1 MFNVKT
7 MNGNII
13 PIDFDIITDE
23 ELDDLENSIFL
34 YKQERKEENIRK
46 SIDTI
51 IDCIEA
57 EMKRCPALKDRTA
70 IITDNDE
77 YYFDWC
83 DVLSKI
89 KDTYF

>member
-13 PIDFDIITDE
+13 PVDFDIITDE
-23 ELDDLENSIFL
+23 ELRELENSIAT
-34 YKQERKEENIRK
+34 YRIRKKELDIRK

-57 EMKRCPALKDRTA
+57 EIKRCPNLKDRTA
-70 IITDNDE
+70 IITDE
-77 YYFDWC
+77 EECLDWF

-89 KDTYF
+89 KDAYF